1 MQINI
6 MGDSMDFK
14 KLTKEIKELKGNIKT
29 LEEENSRRKN
39 QYVTIF
45 RDFKKVR
52 GRIGYLESQSYTQ
65 KEENEKHFTHLE
77 DELIAI
83 QSTLDFF
90 TCDPDKDDDTITGHE
105 EVKEE
110 KEETKEEPQ
119 RMIMGVN
126 FSDAIIVNNLL
137 PKKTKTK

>member
-1 MQINI
+1 

-14 KLTKEIKELKGNIKT
+14 KLTKEIKELKSDIKI
-29 LEEENSRRKN
+29 LKEEDSRRKN
-39 QYVTIF
+39 QYTTIF
-45 RDFKKVR
+45 RDFKKVK
-52 GRIGYLESQSYTQ
+52 GRIGYLESQSYKQ
-65 KEENEKHFTHLE
+65 KEENEKHFTHVE

-105 EVKEE
+105 EVEE
-110 KEETKEEPQ
+110 KKEETKEEPQ

-126 FSDAIIVNNLL
+126 FSDAVIVNLL